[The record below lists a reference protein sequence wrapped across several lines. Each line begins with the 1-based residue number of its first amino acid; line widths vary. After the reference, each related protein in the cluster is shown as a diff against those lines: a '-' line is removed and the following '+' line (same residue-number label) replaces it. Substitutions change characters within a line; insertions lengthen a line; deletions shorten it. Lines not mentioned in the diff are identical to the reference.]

1 MTLNTE
7 GKVGDL
13 LLMYMSY
20 SQLGG
25 YRGIDFI
32 HANIY
37 IYIYIYIL
45 LFIIE
50 FFIINESKV
59 KIKFLG

>member
-37 IYIYIYIL
+37 IYIYIL

>member
-37 IYIYIYIL
+37 IYIYIYIYIL
-45 LFIIE
+45 LFII
-50 FFIINESKV
+50 
-59 KIKFLG
+59 

>member
-37 IYIYIYIL
+37 IYIYIYIYIVIYNRI
-45 LFIIE
+45 FH
-50 FFIINESKV
+50 NQWV
-59 KIKFLG
+59 

>member
-7 GKVGDL
+7 GKVCDL

-25 YRGIDFI
+25 YRGINFI
-32 HANIY
+32 HAN
-37 IYIYIYIL
+37 IYIYIL

>member
-37 IYIYIYIL
+37 IYIYIVIYNRI
-45 LFIIE
+45 FH
-50 FFIINESKV
+50 NQ
-59 KIKFLG
+59 